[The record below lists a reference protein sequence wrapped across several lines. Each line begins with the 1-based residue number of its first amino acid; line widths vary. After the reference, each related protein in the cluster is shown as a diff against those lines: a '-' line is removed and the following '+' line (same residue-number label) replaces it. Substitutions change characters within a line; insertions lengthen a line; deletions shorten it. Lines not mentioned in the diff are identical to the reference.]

1 MGAAEG
7 ESLENVQQ
15 RYDNLKY
22 CLGTVKHLIEGLQ
35 TNSKVFS
42 QLIDFIKTSHGSA
55 TEPRLHGVIREIP
68 TAVLITGV
76 NMPDHDII
84 FSQLVT
90 DLSLVTP
97 YTAVMK
103 SKDCTAMKSTMKNMM
118 VQFMDCEI
126 DDDEEIRSPRQAH
139 SKLSSMPQL
148 CRWYTRRCQSEGPNV
163 SPAMVIIFED
173 FEGFPAHIVQD
184 FITICSQYAD
194 HLPLVLVFGVA
205 TSVAAIHQVLP
216 HSVSTL
222 LSIQRFQSQP
232 SLVCLQEII
241 SQVLMTPKYSFKLG
255 AKVFRFLYENFLF
268 HDFSLQNFSTGL
280 QFCILEH
287 FYCNPAS
294 ILCCPSSA
302 DREDIIRELTDD
314 ELDIIRSLLSFK
326 RHVESCNKQQ
336 QAQLLTDSGH
346 TKEVII
352 ELLNGLDSYH
362 WYFFPIL
369 DCLHAMAANLPRLP
383 LGKKVRDLYEYSLSP
398 THIYHQDKY
407 RDALAL
413 LRVLAKD
420 ELVEIIIKCVN
431 ILEKFLETALNAKK
445 CPDLFNYKKNMLE
458 FLEQFEKL
466 SEQQEPV
473 RPATLPTGKGGTPK
487 IVNRFELQEK
497 LRLAATQKRKDTPYD
512 QLRQKTVDYMDSL
525 FRKHLRSPQSLPL
538 HEVMYFDKLHKVKEH
553 LIGMPRAAIQ
563 TALSDPRHY
572 LKCECCEIEAGAIQV
587 SLPDVSVAYKLYL
600 ECSRMINLYDWLQ
613 AFKVVLDPDPKA
625 STKTPSKKQKK
636 SDAQLQARF
645 IRAVSELQFMGF
657 IKPTKRKTDHVQRL
671 TWGGC

>member
-1 MGAAEG
+1 
-7 ESLENVQQ
+7 
-15 RYDNLKY
+15 K
-22 CLGTVKHLIEGLQ
+22 
-35 TNSKVFS
+35 
-42 QLIDFIKTSHGSA
+42 SA
-55 TEPRLHGVIREIP
+55 V
-68 TAVLITGV
+68 
-76 NMPDHDII
+76 
-84 FSQLVT
+84 
-90 DLSLVTP
+90 
-97 YTAVMK
+97 
-103 SKDCTAMKSTMKNMM
+103 ST
-118 VQFMDCEI
+118 F
-126 DDDEEIRSPRQAH
+126 
-139 SKLSSMPQL
+139 L
-148 CRWYTRRCQSEGPNV
+148 V

-336 QAQLLTDSGH
+336 QAQLLTDI
-346 TKEVII
+346 II

-420 ELVEIIIKCVN
+420 ELVELIIKCVN

-466 SEQQEPV
+466 SGMCKNNFHIVTSGQQPCQ
-473 RPATLPTGKGGTPK
+473 PGKEA
-487 IVNRFELQEK
+487 RRK
-497 LRLAATQKRKDTPYD
+497 LSTDLSFKRSTQKRKDTPYD

-572 LKCECCEIEAGAIQV
+572 LKCECCEIEAGAIQD
-587 SLPDVSVAYKLYL
+587 SLPDVSVAYKLHL

-636 SDAQLQARF
+636 SDEQLQARF